1 MQPPFPSPARLPRPT
16 GYSLVEMLFVLSLMI
31 ILFAVAA
38 NGAKKSWQSQEI
50 KASAIRLA
58 HDLSLAS
65 QTAQK
70 LNKPVVVRLY
80 KYYAPAIASETPH
93 LHAYQLMVYDPPPP
107 ASSGTASA
115 QSGQQP
121 SYKPLYE
128 VQALEGTTL
137 ISESRL
143 FTSIIANPAFSQG
156 PDQDVGIGN
165 YQFIGIEFRPD
176 GSTNLTGNK
185 EPMTITLIPARAA
198 DTEKENELP
207 KEFQTL
213 VIHPENGT
221 VTVY

>member
-1 MQPPFPSPARLPRPT
+1 MQRPPSSPARLPRPA

-50 KASAIRLA
+50 KASAIHLA

-70 LNKPVVVRLY
+70 LNKLVTVRLY
-80 KYYAPAIASETPH
+80 KYYSSTIASASPH
-93 LHAYQLMVYDPPPP
+93 LHAYQLMVYDPTPATKGTATPPP
-107 ASSGTASA
+107 A
-115 QSGQQP
+115 
-121 SYKPLYE
+121 YKPLYE
-128 VQALEGTTL
+128 VQTLEGTTL

-143 FTSIIANPAFSQG
+143 FTSIIDNPAFSQTF
-156 PDQDVGIGN
+156 DQDVGIGN
-165 YQFIGIEFRPD
+165 YQFIAIEFHPD
-176 GSTNLTGNK
+176 GSTNLTSGK
-185 EPMTITLIPARAA
+185 GPMTITLIPARA
-198 DTEKENELP
+198 DDSRDELP